1 MMSTSWQKRFN
12 CIKKEGKINDA
23 IIEYMLL
30 LHRSGFKVYIGRIL
44 SLWQPG
50 RYIIFCL
57 LREEIQ
63 PYNPLFEGKN
73 SNIAPKNTIFW
84 QQDAY
89 EQRI

>member
-1 MMSTSWQKRFN
+1 MEADINKRKQRWTESLAVGGNEF
-12 CIKKEGKINDA
+12 IND
-23 IIEYMLL
+23 
-30 LHRSGFKVYIGRIL
+30 IL
-44 SLWQPG
+44 SQLGPRAKG
-50 RYIIFCL
+50 RKIVEKGQTLQI
-57 LREEIQ
+57 REKTH